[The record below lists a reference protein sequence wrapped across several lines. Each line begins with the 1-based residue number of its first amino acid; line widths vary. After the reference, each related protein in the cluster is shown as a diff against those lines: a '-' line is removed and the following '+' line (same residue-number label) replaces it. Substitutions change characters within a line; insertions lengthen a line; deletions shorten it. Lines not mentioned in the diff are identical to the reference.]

1 VSDTFLVTGA
11 LGCLGAW
18 TCSVL
23 ADEGAAV
30 VAFDIGDDPARLE
43 LVMGPDA
50 LERVTLVRGDITNL
64 DEVEQA
70 LADHGVTHVIHL
82 AALQVPFCRADPVR
96 GARVNVVGT
105 ACLFEAVK
113 RRELGTAIAWAS
125 SAAVYDRSGAVAPT
139 TIYGVYKL
147 ANEGTA
153 RIYWEE
159 SGVASVGL
167 RPFCVYGPGRD
178 QGLTAEP
185 THAMRAAANGEPY
198 GIPFG
203 GRTELHYAP
212 DVARA
217 FVLATRSPADSADV
231 YDMPGEPVHMSDVV
245 SAIEAAAPEA
255 EVTHGDEPLPF
266 PDELP
271 GQRFPVPVTPLTDGV
286 AETIEHFRR
295 LTRPVIPA

>member
-18 TCSVL
+18 TCDVL
-23 ADEGAAV
+23 VKEGAAV
-30 VAFDIGDDPARLE
+30 VAFDIGDDPARLQ
-43 LVMGPDA
+43 LVMGQDA
-50 LERVTLVRGDITNL
+50 LERVTLARGDIA
-64 DEVEQA
+64 DFEQVDRA
-70 LADHGVTHVIHL
+70 IEEHGITHVIHL
-82 AALQVPFCRADPVR
+82 AALQIPFCRADPVR

-105 ACLFEAVK
+105 VSVFEAVK
-113 RRELGTAIAWAS
+113 RRELGTPIAYAS
-125 SAAVYDRSGAVAPT
+125 SAAVYNRSGAIAPT

-159 SGVASVGL
+159 SAVASVGL

-185 THAMRAAANGEPY
+185 THAMWAAAHGEPY
-198 GIPFG
+198 VISFG

-212 DVARA
+212 DVAKA
-217 FVLATRSPADSADV
+217 LVLAARSPADSAEV
-231 YDMPGEPVHMSDVV
+231 YDMPGEPVHMSDVAA
-245 SAIEAAAPEA
+245 AIEAAAPGA
-255 EVTHGDEPLPF
+255 DVKYGDEPLPL

-271 GQRFPVPVTPLTDGV
+271 GTRFEAPVTPLAEGV

>member
-23 ADEGAAV
+23 AEEAAAV
-30 VAFDIGDDPARLE
+30 VGFDIGDDPARLH

-50 LERVTLVRGDITNL
+50 LERVTLVRGDIADA
-64 DEVEQA
+64 DEVDRAIAE
-70 LADHGVTHVIHL
+70 HGVTRVIHL

-105 ACLFEAVK
+105 VGVFEAV
-113 RRELGTAIAWAS
+113 RRHELGTPIAYAS
-125 SAAVYDRSGAVAPT
+125 SAAVYDRSGAMAPT

-198 GIPFG
+198 GITFG

-217 FVLATRSPADSADV
+217 FVLAARSPADSADV

-255 EVTHGDEPLPF
+255 EITHGDEPLPF